1 MNIDFKIIESVML
14 FVILISI
21 QYTLN
26 KILIILKQIKI
37 QLKDK
42 QYYDVYKSAKKSKKV
57 NELKHIEDGKDEDKS
72 KLY

>member
-1 MNIDFKIIESVML
+1 MSIDFKIIESVML

-57 NELKHIEDGKDEDKS
+57 SQLKNIEDEADENKP

>member
-57 NELKHIEDGKDEDKS
+57 SELKHIEDKKNEDKS